1 MRLSEDFLAKKR
13 RSCGEVSQNAPEHRR
28 FRIRPLT
35 EGEGAEAFGSG
46 RMCDEKSGLRAGC
59 PCIMAMIQVAK
70 MKILGE
76 TRLRPA

>member
-35 EGEGAEAFGSG
+35 EGEGHPGPRRSDLEE
-46 RMCDEKSGLRAGC
+46 R
-59 PCIMAMIQVAK
+59 V
-70 MKILGE
+70 MKNLVCGQ
-76 TRLRPA
+76 AVHV